1 MLRLRDAFVN
11 QAKDMNGGDHIN
23 IRNTNNDSIDQE
35 LNETNNMSMLSK
47 SFENMLSS
55 MAETDFIDSNKE
67 ENDDD
72 EWYNEKEDIAESAS
86 NVTQEEQVCI
96 FGHNPFIVT
105 RYQKLHIFIPLWS
118 SLDKFCK

>member
-96 FGHNPFIVT
+96 FGNTPFIIT
-105 RYQKLHIFIPLWS
+105 RYHF
-118 SLDKFCK
+118 